1 MSARACIYEC
11 VTTTEAYRSI
21 MRSAVRYRDARS
33 TRSASLLCVL
43 LIAVTDVR
51 GLSNVSIDIPLAV
64 AVGTTVNMSCKY
76 DLQSDTLYTVKWYK
90 GSEFFRYV
98 PKEMPPIAVFGDLG
112 AKVMTNRSDAH
123 RVVLKDVQPNNT
135 GKYRCE
141 VSGDSPSFNTVMVS
155 GYMHVASLP
164 NGDPL
169 LRIEKIQYAVGD
181 TVRGNCTV
189 PSGNPPANVTWTVNG
204 TPVKSSFVR
213 NITDIVG
220 DNQQYMIVAGLDF
233 ETMQDSFSNGRLKI
247 VCHANVFHLYK
258 RTAEVSMKE
267 ERPRLASVLGTRES
281 SYVGSAVKSTAE
293 YFYITAMTAL
303 LLSSLR

>member
-1 MSARACIYEC
+1 
-11 VTTTEAYRSI
+11 
-21 MRSAVRYRDARS
+21 
-33 TRSASLLCVL
+33 
-43 LIAVTDVR
+43 
-51 GLSNVSIDIPLAV
+51 
-64 AVGTTVNMSCKY
+64 MSCRY

-98 PKEMPPIAVFGDLG
+98 PKELPPIAVFGELG
-112 AKVMTNRSDAH
+112 TKVMTNQSDAY
-123 RVVLKDVQPNNT
+123 RVVLNGVQPNHT

-164 NGDPL
+164 NGRPL
-169 LRIEKIQYAVGD
+169 LRIEKMRYAVGD

-204 TPVKSSFVR
+204 TPVNSSTIKFI
-213 NITDIVG
+213 NETVG
-220 DNQQYMIVAGLDF
+220 DNQQHMTVAELDL
-233 ETMQDSFSNGRLKI
+233 ETMQDSFSNGRLQI

-258 RTAEVSMKE
+258 ETAEASLKE

-281 SYVGSAVKSTAE
+281 SYIGSAAKSAAE
-293 YFYITAMTAL
+293 YFYITAITAL
-303 LLSSLR
+303 LLCSLR

>member
-1 MSARACIYEC
+1 
-11 VTTTEAYRSI
+11 
-21 MRSAVRYRDARS
+21 MRSAARYRDARS

-90 GSEFFRYV
+90 QGAEFFRYV
-98 PKEMPPIAVFGDLG
+98 PKEMPPIGVFGELG
-112 AKVMTNRSDAH
+112 ARVVTNRSDAH
-123 RVVLKDVQPNNT
+123 RVVLKDVQPNHT

-164 NGDPL
+164 NGDPQ
-169 LRIEKIQYAVGD
+169 LRVEKMQYAVGD

-204 TPVKSSFVR
+204 ISVNSSFIM
-213 NITDIVG
+213 NITQKVD
-220 DNQQYMIVAGLDF
+220 DSEQHMIIAGLDF
-233 ETMQDSFSNGRLKI
+233 ETMQDSYSNGKLKI
-247 VCHANVFHLYK
+247 ICHANVFHLYTK
-258 RTAEVSMKE
+258 IAEVSLKE

-281 SYVGSAVKSTAE
+281 SYVGSAAKSAAE
-293 YFYITAMTAL
+293 YFYITAVTAL
-303 LLSSLR
+303 LLCCLR

>member
-1 MSARACIYEC
+1 MSARARVYEC
-11 VTTTEAYRSI
+11 VIATKAYRSI
-21 MRSAVRYRDARS
+21 MRSAARYRVARS

-64 AVGTTVNMSCKY
+64 AVGTTVNMSCRY

-90 GSEFFRYV
+90 GTEFFRYV
-98 PKEMPPIAVFGDLG
+98 PKEMPPIAVFGELG
-112 AKVMTNRSDAH
+112 ARVVTNRSDAH
-123 RVVLKDVQPNNT
+123 RVVLKDVQPNHT

-155 GYMHVASLP
+155 GYMHVVSLP
-164 NGDPL
+164 NGDPT
-169 LRIEKIQYAVGD
+169 LRIEKLRYAVGD

-204 TPVKSSFVR
+204 KPVNSSFVM
-213 NITDIVG
+213 NISEKVD
-220 DNQQYMIVAGLDF
+220 DNQQHLTVAGLDF
-233 ETMQDSFSNGRLKI
+233 ETMQNSFSESRLTI
-247 VCHANVFHLYK
+247 ICHANVFHLYK
-258 RTAEVSMKE
+258 KTAEVFLKE

-281 SYVGSAVKSTAE
+281 SYGSAAKSTAE
-293 YFYITAMTAL
+293 YFYVTAMTAL
-303 LLSSLR
+303 LLCNLR

>member
-1 MSARACIYEC
+1 
-11 VTTTEAYRSI
+11 
-21 MRSAVRYRDARS
+21 MRSAARYRDARS
-33 TRSASLLCVL
+33 TRFASLLCVL

-64 AVGTTVNMSCKY
+64 AAGTTVNMSCKY

-90 GSEFFRYV
+90 GASEFFRYV
-98 PKEMPPIAVFGDLG
+98 PKEMPPIGVFGELG
-112 AKVMTNRSDAH
+112 ARVVTNRSDAH
-123 RVVLKDVQPNNT
+123 RVVLKDVQPNHT

-164 NGDPL
+164 NGDPQ
-169 LRIEKIQYAVGD
+169 LRIEKMQYAVGD

-204 TPVKSSFVR
+204 TPVNSSFVM
-213 NITDIVG
+213 NITQKVD
-220 DNQQYMIVAGLDF
+220 DSQQHMTVAGLDF
-233 ETMQDSFSNGRLKI
+233 ETMQDSYSNGKLKI
-247 VCHANVFHLYK
+247 MCHANVFHLYK
-258 RTAEVSMKE
+258 ETAEVSLKE

-281 SYVGSAVKSTAE
+281 SYVGSAAKRTAE

-303 LLSSLR
+303 LLCNLR